1 MRPYIIIYFMML
13 RHDFRNGVA
22 HTKSLRHN
30 RAGREREG
38 EFDDV
43 CAGLIVQKIDFAYG
57 SGHYDSY
64 FDKQFQ

>member
-1 MRPYIIIYFMML
+1 MTSVMGLHTQSHCGIIE
-13 RHDFRNGVA
+13 RG
-22 HTKSLRHN
+22 
-30 RAGREREG
+30 EREG

>member
-1 MRPYIIIYFMML
+1 MML
-13 RHDFRNGVA
+13 RHDFRNGL
-22 HTKSLRHN
+22 HTQSHCGIIER
-30 RAGREREG
+30 GEREREEG

-43 CAGLIVQKIDFAYG
+43 CAGLIAQKIDFAYG